1 MNDRGRLNEVL
12 RLVEREAEAYLGAID
27 TAHVRPAGAEQP
39 EAGLP
44 SDGVGSLQAVS
55 ELIAASLDGATRSTG
70 PRYFHYVTGGG
81 TPAGLAAGAVGP
93 ARGAH
98 APTRG
103 GAPFSSHARTE
114 PPSRLADP

>member
-55 ELIAASLDGATRSTG
+55 GLIAASLDGATRPTG
-70 PRYFHYVTGGG
+70 PRYFHSVTGRE
-81 TPAGLAAGAVGP
+81 TPAALAPHSLPSALAP
-93 ARGAH
+93 H
-98 APTRG
+98 AYTLL
-103 GAPFSSHARTE
+103 ASPF
-114 PPSRLADP
+114 PPPLY

>member
-27 TAHVRPAGAEQP
+27 TAHVRPPGVEQP

-55 ELIAASLDGATRSTG
+55 ELIAASLEGATRSTG

-81 TPAGLAAGAVGP
+81 TPAAPPRDRPAAAPGP
-93 ARGAH
+93 HPANPRG
-98 APTRG
+98 
-103 GAPFSSHARTE
+103 
-114 PPSRLADP
+114 PPSSSPPPT

>member
-12 RLVEREAEAYLGAID
+12 RLVEREAEAFLGAID
-27 TAHVRPAGAEQP
+27 TAHVRPPGAEQP

-55 ELIAASLDGATRSTG
+55 ELIGASLDGATRSTG

-81 TPAGLAAGAVGP
+81 TPAALAADLLGSALGQP
-93 ARGAH
+93 ADNLGR
-98 APTRG
+98 P
-103 GAPFSSHARTE
+103 PFGIS
-114 PPSRLADP
+114 PG